1 MAGVI
6 FIAVFIAFIIF
17 ACRLSDKRYE
27 EIQRRRYDDYNL

>member
-17 ACRLSDKRYE
+17 TARLSDKRYE